1 MKKLLIILLLIVGC
15 VKGETGIYISPG
27 IQIGFNSN
35 HRFFYGYQI
44 SFGKELDYKQYSDVF
59 ITSSIC
65 YGYKRY
71 FNSKMKEIFL
81 DIQMSVVPDP
91 MYGDGVLR
99 WDDIPIGLG
108 VGMNRSNGK
117 SNMRIKAYTWL
128 FSCIT
133 IDYEIKTRVHN
144 ISLIPVL
151 PIFPDS

>member
-1 MKKLLIILLLIVGC
+1 MIRRLIILLLIVGC
-15 VKGETGIYISPG
+15 VKGGTGIYISPG
-27 IQIGFNSN
+27 
-35 HRFFYGYQI
+35 
-44 SFGKELDYKQYSDVF
+44 
-59 ITSSIC
+59 
-65 YGYKRY
+65 
-71 FNSKMKEIFL
+71 
-81 DIQMSVVPDP
+81 IQMSVVPDP

-117 SNMRIKAYTWL
+117 SIMRIKAYTWL

-133 IDYEIKTRVHN
+133 IDYKIKKRVHN